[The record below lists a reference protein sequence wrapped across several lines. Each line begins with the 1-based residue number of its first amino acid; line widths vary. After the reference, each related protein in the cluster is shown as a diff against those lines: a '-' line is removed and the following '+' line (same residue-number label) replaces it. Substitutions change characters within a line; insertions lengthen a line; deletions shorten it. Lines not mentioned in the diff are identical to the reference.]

1 MKYLRT
7 YEQLDNE
14 KLKEGDYLLHVGN
27 QGSVGNWVKLLQYM
41 GAGEW
46 KVEMRSK
53 TYNKYKFHTMW
64 LHKYSFDRYLTP
76 GEINQYEMEKET
88 DKFNL

>member
-46 KVEMRSK
+46 KVEVRHR
-53 TYNKYKFHTMW
+53 TYKKFKYNELW
-64 LHKYSFDRYLTP
+64 LNSYEFDRYLTP
-76 GEINQYEMEKET
+76 EEIEEYELEKET
-88 DKFNL
+88 GKYNI